1 MLEDEIAL
9 PEAPAEICAS
19 RFRHTFPAI
28 EKAKQDEDFKNH

>member
-19 RFRHTFPAI
+19 RFRHTFP
-28 EKAKQDEDFKNH
+28 EKAKQDEDFKDH